1 MPGRTLTPAQRLM
14 LSCSGHDPR
23 DGNGYGVQLY
33 GAGNWRTA
41 RSLEALALG
50 WIQGG
55 HANGSPL
62 PGLFFAN
69 RDGVAA
75 MASEDGGDDT

>member
-1 MPGRTLTPAQRLM
+1 MNRPLTTVQHLM
-14 LSCSGHDPR
+14 LTCSGHDPR

-50 WIQGG
+50 WIEGG
-55 HANGSPL
+55 HPNGSTL

-75 MASEDGGDDT
+75 VASDEELP